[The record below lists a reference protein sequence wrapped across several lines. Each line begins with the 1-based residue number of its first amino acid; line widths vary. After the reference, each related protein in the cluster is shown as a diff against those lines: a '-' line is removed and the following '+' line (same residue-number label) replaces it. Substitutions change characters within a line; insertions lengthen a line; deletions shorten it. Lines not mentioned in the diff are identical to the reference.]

1 MEQLLLNKR
10 RLKMPKEIINQ
21 CEQKMLKSIEALK
34 KDFATIRTGK
44 ANPAILNGI
53 SVEYYGSPMPINQIA
68 SVSAPEP
75 QMILIKPY
83 DKSILKAIEK
93 AIQTSELGF
102 NPQNDG
108 DVVRIPIPALTEQTR
123 KDLVKQAK
131 KIAEE
136 NKVAIRNI
144 RRDGMDQLK
153 KLEKEQKFT
162 KPPSRYTEGTL
173 IKEMDEKGIGRPA
186 TYTPTVAT
194 LFARLYIEKDGK
206 ATL

>member
-1 MEQLLLNKR
+1 
-10 RLKMPKEIINQ
+10 MPKEIINQ
-21 CEQKMLKSIEALK
+21 CEQKMQKSIEALK

-153 KLEKEQKFT
+153 KLEKDSLISEDELKRRSDDLQKVT
-162 KPPSRYTEGTL
+162 DK
-173 IKEMDEKGIGRPA
+173 
-186 TYTPTVAT
+186 
-194 LFARLYIEKDGK
+194 YIETIDKSATEKEKDIMSI
-206 ATL
+206 

>member
-1 MEQLLLNKR
+1 
-10 RLKMPKEIINQ
+10 MPKEIINQ
-21 CEQKMLKSIEALK
+21 CEQKMQKSIEALK

-53 SVEYYGSPMPINQIA
+53 TVEYYGSPMPINQIA

-153 KLEKEQKFT
+153 KLEKDSLISEDELKRRSDELQKVT
-162 KPPSRYTEGTL
+162 DK
-173 IKEMDEKGIGRPA
+173 
-186 TYTPTVAT
+186 
-194 LFARLYIEKDGK
+194 YIENIDKAASEKEKDIMSI
-206 ATL
+206 

>member
-1 MEQLLLNKR
+1 
-10 RLKMPKEIINQ
+10 MPKEIINQ
-21 CEQKMLKSIEALK
+21 CEQKMQKSIEALK

-53 SVEYYGSPMPINQIA
+53 TVEYYGSPMPINQIA

-153 KLEKEQKFT
+153 KLEKDSLISEDELKRRSDELQKVT
-162 KPPSRYTEGTL
+162 DK
-173 IKEMDEKGIGRPA
+173 
-186 TYTPTVAT
+186 
-194 LFARLYIEKDGK
+194 YIETIDKTAAEKEKDIMSI
-206 ATL
+206 

>member
-1 MEQLLLNKR
+1 
-10 RLKMPKEIINQ
+10 MPKEIINQ
-21 CEQKMLKSIEALK
+21 CEQKMQKSIEALK

-44 ANPAILNGI
+44 ANPAILNGVT
-53 SVEYYGSPMPINQIA
+53 VEYYGSPMPINQIA

-153 KLEKEQKFT
+153 KLEKDSLISEDELKRRSDELQKVT
-162 KPPSRYTEGTL
+162 DK
-173 IKEMDEKGIGRPA
+173 
-186 TYTPTVAT
+186 
-194 LFARLYIEKDGK
+194 YIETIDKSAAEKEKDIMSI
-206 ATL
+206 

>member
-1 MEQLLLNKR
+1 
-10 RLKMPKEIINQ
+10 MPKEIINQ
-21 CEQKMLKSIEALK
+21 CEQKMQKSIEALK

-53 SVEYYGSPMPINQIA
+53 TVEYYGSPMPINQIA

-153 KLEKEQKFT
+153 KLEKDSLISEDDLKRRSDELQKVT
-162 KPPSRYTEGTL
+162 DK
-173 IKEMDEKGIGRPA
+173 
-186 TYTPTVAT
+186 
-194 LFARLYIEKDGK
+194 YIETIDKSAAEKEKDIMSI
-206 ATL
+206 

>member
-1 MEQLLLNKR
+1 
-10 RLKMPKEIINQ
+10 MPKEIINQ
-21 CEQKMLKSIEALK
+21 CEQKMQKSIEALK
-34 KDFATIRTGK
+34 KEFATIRTGK
-44 ANPAILNGI
+44 ANPAILNGV

-93 AIQTSELGF
+93 AIQTSDLGF

-153 KLEKEQKFT
+153 KLEKDSLISEDELKRRSDELQKVT
-162 KPPSRYTEGTL
+162 DK
-173 IKEMDEKGIGRPA
+173 
-186 TYTPTVAT
+186 
-194 LFARLYIEKDGK
+194 YIETIDKTASEKEKDIMSI
-206 ATL
+206 

>member
-1 MEQLLLNKR
+1 
-10 RLKMPKEIINQ
+10 MPKEIINQ
-21 CEQKMLKSIEALK
+21 CEQKMQKSIEALK

-44 ANPAILNGI
+44 ANPAILNGVT
-53 SVEYYGSPMPINQIA
+53 VEYYGSPMPINQIA

-153 KLEKEQKFT
+153 KLEKDSLISEDELKRRSDELQKVT
-162 KPPSRYTEGTL
+162 DK
-173 IKEMDEKGIGRPA
+173 
-186 TYTPTVAT
+186 
-194 LFARLYIEKDGK
+194 YIENIDKAAAEKEKDIMSI
-206 ATL
+206 

>member
-1 MEQLLLNKR
+1 
-10 RLKMPKEIINQ
+10 MPKEIINQ
-21 CEQKMLKSIEALK
+21 CEQKMQKSIEALK

-44 ANPAILNGI
+44 ANPAVLNGI
-53 SVEYYGSPMPINQIA
+53 TVEYYGSPMPINQIA

-144 RRDGMDQLK
+144 RREGMDQLK
-153 KLEKEQKFT
+153 KLEK
-162 KPPSRYTEGTL
+162 
-173 IKEMDEKGIGRPA
+173 D
-186 TYTPTVAT
+186 
-194 LFARLYIEKDGK
+194 
-206 ATL
+206 

>member
-1 MEQLLLNKR
+1 
-10 RLKMPKEIINQ
+10 MPKEIINQ
-21 CEQKMLKSIEALK
+21 CEQKMQKSIEALK
-34 KDFATIRTGK
+34 KEFATIRTGK
-44 ANPAILNGI
+44 ANPAILNGV

-93 AIQTSELGF
+93 AIQTSDLGF

-108 DVVRIPIPALTEQTR
+108 DVVRIPIPSLTEQTR

-153 KLEKEQKFT
+153 KLEKDSLISEDELKRRSDELQKVT
-162 KPPSRYTEGTL
+162 DK
-173 IKEMDEKGIGRPA
+173 
-186 TYTPTVAT
+186 
-194 LFARLYIEKDGK
+194 YIETIDKTASEKEKDIMSV
-206 ATL
+206 

>member
-1 MEQLLLNKR
+1 
-10 RLKMPKEIINQ
+10 MPKEIINQ
-21 CEQKMLKSIEALK
+21 CEQKMQKSIEALK

-53 SVEYYGSPMPINQIA
+53 TVEYYGSPMPINQIA

-131 KIAEE
+131 KIAED

-153 KLEKEQKFT
+153 KLEKDSLISEDELKRRSDELQKVT
-162 KPPSRYTEGTL
+162 DK
-173 IKEMDEKGIGRPA
+173 
-186 TYTPTVAT
+186 
-194 LFARLYIEKDGK
+194 YIETIDKSAAEKEKDIMSI
-206 ATL
+206 

>member
-1 MEQLLLNKR
+1 
-10 RLKMPKEIINQ
+10 MPKEIINQ
-21 CEQKMLKSIEALK
+21 CEQKMQKSIEALK

-53 SVEYYGSPMPINQIA
+53 TVEYYGSPMPINQIA

-123 KDLVKQAK
+123 KDLVKQDK

-153 KLEKEQKFT
+153 KLEKDSLISEDELKRRSDELQKVT
-162 KPPSRYTEGTL
+162 DK
-173 IKEMDEKGIGRPA
+173 
-186 TYTPTVAT
+186 
-194 LFARLYIEKDGK
+194 YIENIDKAAAEKEKDIMSI
-206 ATL
+206 